1 MIKPSAIVVFPEVD
15 SLFDVIEPLDG
26 QSLEQETENLMS
38 LSLRHYNS
46 EFIELMTAANV
57 LWVIMASTVLLYI
70 MHNAM
75 KYLVRQG
82 RYKEFHITFFYL
94 LAHLTLTTR
103 ILQFAITVAYYHGF
117 GRHSMTRQISALCV
131 LSSIFEGMLGL

>member
-26 QSLEQETENLMS
+26 HTDEVETESLIS
-38 LSLRHYNS
+38 LSLRHYSS
-46 EFIELMTAANV
+46 EFIKLMTAANV
-57 LWVIMASTVLLYI
+57 LWIMMALAVLLYI

-94 LAHLTLTTR
+94 LALLTLATR
-103 ILQFAITVAYYHGF
+103 ILQFAMTVAYYHGF

-131 LSSIFEGMLGL
+131 LSSIFEGILGL